1 LEQPMDDDR
10 VESSFGA
17 KLALAVGRTGPLCAG
32 IDPSAS
38 LLTEWGLP
46 DSADGLR
53 LFSSRCLEA
62 FAGVVPVIKPQVAF
76 FERHGSAGIAVLE
89 SLIADARSAGVLVI
103 ADAKRGDI
111 GSTME
116 AYASAWLDDASPLA
130 ADAVTALP
138 YLGLG
143 ALSPMVELAAASGRG
158 VIVVVRSSNPEGRV
172 LQEARTDAGAGP
184 SVEDL
189 LLGQIAGL
197 NGGMAVPTGTVGAV
211 VGATL
216 APSSFALGSL
226 GGPILTPGVG
236 AQGATA
242 RDVGSL
248 FEGCPPGSVVAN
260 VSRSVLVAGPDVSAL
275 RKSVLAGRDEM
286 AAALD

>member
-1 LEQPMDDDR
+1 MDDGR

-53 LFSSRCLEA
+53 QFSSRCLEA
-62 FAGVVPVIKPQVAF
+62 FAEVVPVIKPQVAF

-89 SLIADARSAGVLVI
+89 SLIADARSVGVLVI

-143 ALSPMVELAAASGRG
+143 ALSPMVDLAAASGRG

-172 LQEARTDAGAGP
+172 LQEARTGTGTGP

-216 APSSFALGSL
+216 APSSFGLGLL
-226 GGPILTPGVG
+226 GGPILAPGVG

-260 VSRSVLVAGPDVSAL
+260 VSRSVLAAGPEVSAL
-275 RKSVLAGRDEM
+275 RKSALAGRDEM
-286 AAALD
+286 AAALG

>member
-1 LEQPMDDDR
+1 MDENG
-10 VESSFGA
+10 VESSFGT

-38 LLTEWGLP
+38 LLTAWGLG
-46 DSADGLR
+46 DDADGLSQ
-53 LFSSRCLEA
+53 FGSRCMEA

-76 FERHGSAGIAVLE
+76 FERHGSAGIAALE
-89 SLIADARSAGVLVI
+89 SLIAEARSAGLLVI

-116 AYASAWLDDASPLA
+116 AYASAWLEDVSPLA
-130 ADAVTALP
+130 ADAVTAVP

-143 ALSPMVELAAASGRG
+143 ALSPMFDLAATSGRG

-172 LQEARTDAGAGP
+172 LQEARTGAGDGP

-189 LLGQIAGL
+189 LLSQIAEL
-197 NGGMAVPTGTVGAV
+197 NGGAAVPTGTVGAV

-216 APSSFALGSL
+216 APSSFALASL
-226 GGPILTPGVG
+226 GGPILAPGVG

-242 RDVGSL
+242 DDVGAL
-248 FEGCPPGSVVAN
+248 FEGCAPGSVVAN
-260 VSRSVLVAGPDVSAL
+260 VSRSVLSAGPEVAAL
-275 RKSVLAGRDEM
+275 RKAAQAGRDEM
-286 AAALD
+286 AAALG